1 MVTRLNQTMQIELI
15 NQGYMLVFITAVGSA
30 WQVRLQPVH
39 KSEMFLE
46 GTNSRNL
53 TLVLCWC
60 CWCYCG
66 CCYCFLNER
75 THMEWVS
82 VYTKLHKWMN
92 KRWIQSLQECMN
104 EWINERMNQWSNEC
118 MNERIQEH
126 EYNERTNACTNESMN
141 EWTNDR
147 MN

>member
-30 WQVRLQPVH
+30 WRVRLQSVH

-60 CWCYCG
+60 CWYYCG
-66 CCYCFLNER
+66 CCCCFLNER

-82 VYTKLHKWMN
+82 VYTILHKWMN

-104 EWINERMNQWSNEC
+104 EWINERMNTWTNEYMYEWINEWMNQWSNELKNEWI
-118 MNERIQEH
+118 NER
-126 EYNERTNACTNESMN
+126 MN
-141 EWTNDR
+141 Q
-147 MN
+147 